1 MIIRSSSKHVLP
13 GSAAEFDDGVSVQP
27 GAAYAFR
34 ICMGVLRFVSMRR
47 AVTTES
53 TLHFSFRRSLP
64 LSWFT
69 TAAEQRVGCGELRGE
84 LRAGIL
90 ELMNDQGDFVDF
102 ESPDFQYCKMP
113 GKTVGDRRALSK
125 CT

>member
-1 MIIRSSSKHVLP
+1 MYCRAARPNLMKVSPFSPEPPMRS
-13 GSAAEFDDGVSVQP
+13 EFV
-27 GAAYAFR
+27 
-34 ICMGVLRFVSMRR
+34 CMFALRFVSMRR

-90 ELMNDQGDFVDF
+90 ELMNDQGDF